1 MNEGANKPEGITT
14 HVTIP
19 KPIRPPTDLEVFKT
33 ELNRDYLK
41 QVTNYFNGEKEKAM
55 KFMSAAVYSVQK
67 TPKLLECDKQS
78 LMTAL
83 MTCAEYGLYPSN
95 ASGEAFILPYAGKAQ
110 FQLGYQGVITLLYG
124 AGVQSISASIIREK
138 DQFEYEEGLEPKLVH
153 KPDVMSADRGK
164 AIGAYAVAV
173 VNGQKM
179 FKVMNEAEIMRF
191 KDFSKAKS
199 SDFSP
204 WNSND
209 PELWMWKKTVIRQL
223 SKVLPKNERLMKAF
237 EADNED
243 SNIPKANLDAGGP
256 AVAKAF
262 HLPEE
267 NQG

>member
-1 MNEGANKPEGITT
+1 MAEEINKKGGIAT
-14 HVTIP
+14 HAVEP
-19 KPIRPPTDLEVFKT
+19 RPVRPPTSLEVLKN
-33 ELNRDYLK
+33 ELNRDYSK
-41 QVTNYFNGEKEKAM
+41 QVTNYFMGDKEKAM
-55 KFMSAAVYSVQK
+55 KFMSAAIYSIQK

-78 LMTAL
+78 LMTSL

-124 AGVQSISASIIREK
+124 AGVQSIQASIIREK
-138 DQFEYEEGLEPKLVH
+138 DKFEYEEGLEPRLIH
-153 KPDVMSADRGK
+153 KPDVMSTDRGR

-173 VNGQKM
+173 VNNQKM

-191 KDFSKAKS
+191 KEFSKAKGS
-199 SDFSP
+199 EFSP

-223 SKVLPKNERLMKAF
+223 AKILPKNERLMKAF

-256 AVAKAF
+256 AVPGAL
-262 HLPEE
+262 HEPTTD
-267 NQG
+267 